1 MVMQV
6 LASDASRSGICLQV
20 EVTPCTGI
28 GTGEEH
34 ESPRR
39 DWGFWDAGCFRG
51 HARGIHGSGLGR
63 SPWAGKGKQL
73 RARSAAGVWNQTAP
87 DPPLADL

>member
-1 MVMQV
+1 MVMQD

-28 GTGEEH
+28 RTGEEH
-34 ESPRR
+34 NESPRR

-51 HARGIHGSGLGR
+51 HVESRALASGGLLGLGR
-63 SPWAGKGKQL
+63 GS
-73 RARSAAGVWNQTAP
+73 S
-87 DPPLADL
+87 